1 MLNKKGGWNL
11 NRCQHPTCIHLVV
24 SLPHTEPGV
33 AERFVAD
40 VRECAERALA
50 DPALARTESA
60 AFYGM
65 CQSMPDRGLIGY
77 MTYGYLD
84 ALYVTGA
91 DKRQKDDDKSD

>member
-1 MLNKKGGWNL
+1 MLAKKGGWNL

-33 AERFVAD
+33 AERFVSD
-40 VRECAERALA
+40 VRECAEQAFS
-50 DPALARTESA
+50 DPELTKTESA

-65 CQSMPDRGLIGY
+65 CASIPDRGLVGY
-77 MTYGYLD
+77 MSYGYLD

-91 DKRQKDDDKSD
+91 DDKK